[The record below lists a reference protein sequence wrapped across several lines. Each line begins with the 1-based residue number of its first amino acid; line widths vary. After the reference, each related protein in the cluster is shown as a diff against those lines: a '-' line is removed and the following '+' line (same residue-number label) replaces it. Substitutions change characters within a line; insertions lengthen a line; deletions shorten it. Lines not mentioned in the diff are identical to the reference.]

1 MRPSASLLARVSRRS
16 ERTNIP
22 ELNVLPPIPL
32 YRRILRAHRRLPLE
46 HRFLGDQYVKAEF
59 RHHSD
64 VENPLHIIGFLS
76 SWQQYVQAIEG
87 NKWKEAKL
95 DVEKLEKMSDQQII
109 QFYELMQS
117 AKGLDSEYS
126 PHFVDNAMPDR
137 DPDPANNENK
147 TKK

>member
-1 MRPSASLLARVSRRS
+1 MRASASVLARVSRRS

-46 HRFLGDQYVKAEF
+46 QRFLGDQYVKTEF
-59 RHHSD
+59 RLHSRI
-64 VENPLHIIGFLS
+64 ENPLHIIGFLS
-76 SWQQYVQAIEG
+76 SWQQYVEAIEG
-87 NKWKEAKL
+87 DKWKEAKL
-95 DVEKLEKMSDQQII
+95 DVGKLEKMSQQQII

-117 AKGLDSEYS
+117 AKGLNSEYS
-126 PHFVDNAMPDR
+126 PHFVDNATSGE
-137 DPDPANNENK
+137 DPDSDNNENN